1 MSTTDWGRIGRRTE
15 PFTMRVVCT
24 DCRVEMSARALPE
37 TCPLCD
43 HDLETVT
50 NVVALRPQ
58 QPTLDLGG
66 AV

>member
-1 MSTTDWGRIGRRTE
+1 MKDWGRIGRRTE

-43 HDLETVT
+43 HDLEAVT

-66 AV
+66 AA